1 MILRWFSRVWCAI
14 SRARAPIVLMGLT
27 YLVSVAVGISMVS
40 MQNGFALRFRD
51 KLIRDANAT
60 SQTLKSFSSGHRFRA
75 AVLDCGANVFLGAIP
90 NTVGGLAIVLPY
102 PMAAFRGWVGGV
114 VSVNNKHRS
123 RLANLNQAVYY
134 LGVLLLQI
142 IAYTLAGGA
151 GVKLGVRTYRAW
163 NDRSVAKWWFMPK
176 DAARD
181 VLWIYSAAAPL
192 FLIASMVEFLAA

>member
-1 MILRWFSRVWCAI
+1 
-14 SRARAPIVLMGLT
+14 
-27 YLVSVAVGISMVS
+27 MVS
-40 MQNGFALRFRD
+40 SQNGFALRFRD

-60 SQTLKSFSSGHRFRA
+60 SPITKSLSSGNRLRA
-75 AVLDCGANVFLGAIP
+75 AVLVWGAYLFLGAIP
-90 NTVGGLAIVLPY
+90 NTVGGLAIVPPY

-142 IAYTLAGGA
+142 VPYTLAGGA
-151 GVKLGVRTYRAW
+151 GVKLGQRTYRAW
-163 NDRSVAKWWFMPK
+163 NDKSIAKWWFMPE
-176 DAARD
+176 DAAQD
-181 VLWIYSAAAPL
+181 VLWIYSVVAPL